1 MDPLVSPHDTALIE
15 ADPAPYAHLVLVKG
29 SARDYLRQRQVIERR
44 ITRQHQW
51 PCTSTLRV
59 LYWFGA
65 GAVMAGLLLWLLPLL
80 TAGTVA
86 RDAALAGGWAG
97 LGALV
102 MVAAGA
108 TTIGLSIYEDR
119 TEAMLGSLDAQVG
132 RRSLAVRDPLWRA
145 WHFLPQHEAR
155 FERVLEALTP
165 ELREHLQAQSDEDAE
180 KSVRALVEQRGTH
193 GAPEPSPGVDAGTRT
208 WSLLGMRM
216 TVSRRGDGHWRSPAA
231 R

>member
-15 ADPAPYAHLVLVKG
+15 ADPAPYAHLVLVNG

-51 PCTSTLRV
+51 PQASTLRV

-65 GAVMAGLLLWLLPLL
+65 GAFIAGLLLWLLPLL

-86 RDAALAGGWAG
+86 RNVALAGGWTG

-108 TTIGLSIYEDR
+108 ATIRLSLYEDR
-119 TEAMLGSLDAQVG
+119 TAAMLGSLDAQVG

-145 WHFLPQHEAR
+145 WHFLPQHEVR

-165 ELREHLQAQSDEDAE
+165 ELRDRLQAQSDEEAE
-180 KSVRALVEQRGTH
+180 KSIRALVGPQRDH
-193 GAPEPSPGVDAGTRT
+193 SAFEPSLGLGAGART
-208 WSLLGMRM
+208 WSFLGVR
-216 TVSRRGDGHWRSPAA
+216 VAVPRRGDNH
-231 R
+231 